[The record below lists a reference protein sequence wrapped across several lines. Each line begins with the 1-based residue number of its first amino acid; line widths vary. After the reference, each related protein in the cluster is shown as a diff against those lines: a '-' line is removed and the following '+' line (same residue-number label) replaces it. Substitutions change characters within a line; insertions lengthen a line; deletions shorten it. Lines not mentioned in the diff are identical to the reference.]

1 MKGKPIV
8 AAVSGVKNSGK
19 TALME
24 TLIRELS
31 RRGLQVAAIKH
42 DGHDFTPDVPGTD
55 SWRFGQ
61 AGACGYA
68 IYSPVRCQLVRQ
80 ARGLC
85 ERDFLDAFPDADVI
99 LLEGFKDSSYPKI
112 EVVRAGNSAAPVCDP
127 ATLLAVATDLTL
139 DNLTDVPVLGLED
152 IPAMADLILSLRR

>member
-1 MKGKPIV
+1 MRGTPIV

-19 TALME
+19 TTLME
-24 TLIRELS
+24 KLIRELS

-68 IYSPVRCQLVRQ
+68 IYSPCRFQLVRQ
-80 ARGLC
+80 TQGVC
-85 ERDFLDAFPDADVI
+85 ERDFFDAFPGADVI
-99 LLEGFKDSSYPKI
+99 LLEGFKDSPYPKI
-112 EVVRAGNSAAPVCDP
+112 EVVRAGNSAAPVCHP
-127 ATLLAVATDLTL
+127 ATLLAVATDLPLTL
-139 DNLTDVPVLGLED
+139 PGIPTVGLDD
-152 IPAMADLILSLRR
+152 IPAMADLILSLC